1 MHVLHCSDHSPQHL
15 NPHVLPLTLLHCLRC
30 RGAQP
35 PAHDVVPAGHAV
47 PAGVAAGLDQTVRA
61 VQLLEHE
68 ENVSCLQAAAAA
80 AGLQVLGYIAIQTS
94 VLQGNH
100 GHIRI
105 LC

>member
-1 MHVLHCSDHSPQHL
+1 M
-15 NPHVLPLTLLHCLRC
+15 LLHHLRC

-68 ENVSCLQAAAAA
+68 ENVSCLQAAAGAAAA

-94 VLQGNH
+94 VLQGKH